1 MHGTGIICAQLAAF
15 VLGGEEVIDHV
26 VGQGG
31 ELAQFL
37 PGPAC
42 QATCMPFLPG
52 SRSWPRE
59 EHDCAALACARPGL
73 HCGFGVLPVLFAAR
87 GVDDG

>member
-1 MHGTGIICAQLAAF
+1 VTHGTGIICAQLAAF
-15 VLGGEEVIDHV
+15 VLGGVGEEVIDHAA
-26 VGQGG
+26 GQGG

-37 PGPAC
+37 PEPAC

-59 EHDCAALACARPGL
+59 EHDCATATLEQALTE
-73 HCGFGVLPVLFAAR
+73 AAA
-87 GVDDG
+87 GPED